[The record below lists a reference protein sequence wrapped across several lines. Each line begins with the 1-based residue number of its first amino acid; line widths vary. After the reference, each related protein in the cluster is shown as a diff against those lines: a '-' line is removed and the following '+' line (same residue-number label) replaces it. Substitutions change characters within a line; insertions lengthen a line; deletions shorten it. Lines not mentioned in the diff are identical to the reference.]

1 MKISTGRCTAVM
13 VAACMTMVACSGG
26 GDGGDQYLGA
36 TSTSTCATGV
46 SACSGDAETGRIGAL
61 RLTASGVQTIAA
73 STNDLLATP
82 RQRGLDAQIA
92 YGLAPLDQG
101 LAGVRVVRASD
112 GAVTAVNLRLSG
124 LGLSWDGTR
133 ERPTIIETFGLP
145 RGRVQASTG
154 GMASLAALPAA
165 NDTTFWNN
173 NPATGAGTQA
183 NYANNIYFARELST
197 AHCTEGDAACVTAAQ
212 NGLRLR
218 RGDWRSG
225 GIVPDQVQAS
235 RLHEDGATQAPE
247 AIPFAGF
254 KGYRDLWNWNYRH
267 AHLAGWI
274 TQDTVSISEWGGDDE
289 HNKSRRGVIA
299 YGEPTP
305 AASLPNGGTVRYAGL
320 AHGWYSPNGAIEPYP
335 IAADVEI
342 SVDFAAHT
350 ARVRLFN
357 LRIDEDQN
365 PSPQLIAESSNT
377 VPVATGTNRLGGPVT
392 HGDASGH
399 LGARFYGPVSNGAPP
414 EIVKVFSGDVNL
426 NGWPWTPT
434 SMICGRMTAACAG
447 MPNWAGAK
455 LLTMIRKTRKEAR

>member
-1 MKISTGRCTAVM
+1 MKISTGRSAIITLLACM
-13 VAACMTMVACSGG
+13 IAACGG
-26 GDGGDQYLGA
+26 SGDGGDRYLG
-36 TSTSTCATGV
+36 SSSGGSGGNCAAGV

-61 RLTASGVQTIAA
+61 KLTANGVQATGA
-73 STNDLLATP
+73 STNDLLTTP
-82 RQRGLDAQIA
+82 GQRGGEAQVA
-92 YGLAPLDQG
+92 YGLAPIDKG
-101 LAGVRVVRASD
+101 LASLRVAREAG
-112 GAVTAVNLRLSG
+112 GAVTAANLLLSG
-124 LGLSWDGTR
+124 LGLSWDGTH
-133 ERPTIIETFGLP
+133 ERPPIIETFGLP
-145 RGRVQASTG
+145 RGRVQASSG
-154 GMASLAALPAA
+154 LATLVALPAA
-165 NDTTFWNN
+165 SETAFWNN
-173 NPATGAGTQA
+173 QPASGGGTQA
-183 NYANNIYFARELST
+183 NYANNLYFARDLST
-197 AHCTEGDAACVTAAQ
+197 EHCTDADAACIAAAR

-218 RGDWRSG
+218 RGDWRNG
-225 GIVPDQVQAS
+225 GTTPDQTDAG
-235 RLHEDGATQAPE
+235 RLHEDGATQAPDN
-247 AIPFAGF
+247 IPYAGF
-254 KGYRDLWNWNYRH
+254 KGYRNLWNWNYRY
-267 AHLAGWI
+267 ALLGGWI

-305 AASLPNGGTVRYAGL
+305 ATSLPNGGTVRYAGL

-414 EIVKVFSGDVNL
+414 E
-426 NGWPWTPT
+426 
-434 SMICGRMTAACAG
+434 M
-447 MPNWAGAK
+447 AGAFS
-455 LLTMIRKTRKEAR
+455 LRGSSGSPIVGTVFGLGGFIARRIAG